1 MDDFKIIVQART
13 GSTRLPSKMV
23 LPFFE
28 GKGILELLLLR
39 MKRANLGDDVIVAT
53 TTDSR
58 DDVICDTTKNAG
70 VEYYRG
76 SEADVLDRFVQAA
89 KSHKVSKVIRVCA
102 DNPFLDIQALKNLM
116 ALGRDS
122 EMDYISYCTT
132 DKLPTIKT
140 HYGFWAEYVTV
151 KALEKV
157 AERTDENIY
166 HEHVTNYIYTHPDL
180 FGIKLIPIPTSLEHR
195 KIRLTI
201 DTLTDFQ
208 MQQTIY
214 KAVFSE
220 NPDFQIADIVNYL
233 DLHPDLY
240 SVMDEM
246 IKANQK

>member
-39 MKRANLGDDVIVAT
+39 MKKANLGDNIIVAT
-53 TTDSR
+53 TIDSR
-58 DDVICDTTKNAG
+58 DDVICDTAKSVG

-76 SEADVLDRFVQAA
+76 SEQDVLDRFIRAA
-89 KSHKVSKVIRVCA
+89 KSHKISRIIRVCA
-102 DNPFLDIQALKNLM
+102 DNPFLDILALKNLI
-116 ALGRDS
+116 ALGCDS
-122 EMDYISYCTT
+122 KTDYISYCTSEN
-132 DKLPTIKT
+132 LPTIKT

-157 AERTDENIY
+157 AERTNESVY

-180 FGIKLIPIPTSLEHR
+180 FDIKLIPVPASLECR

-214 KAVFSE
+214 KAVFCQ
-220 NPDFQIADIVNYL
+220 NPDFQIVDVVNYL
-233 DLHPDLY
+233 DQHPDLY
-240 SVMDEM
+240 SVMDGM